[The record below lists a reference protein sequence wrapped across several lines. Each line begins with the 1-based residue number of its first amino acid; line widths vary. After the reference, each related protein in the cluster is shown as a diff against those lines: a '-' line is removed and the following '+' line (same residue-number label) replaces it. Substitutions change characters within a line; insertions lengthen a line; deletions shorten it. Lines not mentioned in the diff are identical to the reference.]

1 MLSEWSVFIWSTV
14 FIFNICIKK
23 AADTAEKERDTA
35 LKVAAVQ
42 CKTAVKVEGMER
54 QAAQAAAVATLEA
67 KLEAQ
72 AEEALRATRGLQE
85 QVAML
90 RARLDKAEAKVK

>member
-1 MLSEWSVFIWSTV
+1 MNLECSVFICSTL
-14 FIFNICIKK
+14 FIFQICLDK

-35 LKVAAVQ
+35 VKVAAVE
-42 CKTAVKVEGMER
+42 CKTAVKMAGMER
-54 QAAQAAAVATLEA
+54 QAAQDAAVATLKA

-72 AEEALRATRGLQE
+72 AEEALRATRELQE
-85 QVAML
+85 EVATL